1 MTFSPPVSPHA
12 DGHIGIIGIGLVG
25 SELALRLLKGGK
37 RVMGFDINSECL
49 DRFVRS
55 GGQAAA
61 HAGAVF
67 ASCHRVLVSLPS
79 HREVDAVFQQH
90 AADLR
95 PGLTIIDTTT
105 GDPAST
111 EAIATS
117 LRDCGISYLDATVS
131 GSSRQVREG
140 GAILMVGGDEKDYNA
155 CRDLLDLLADASF
168 HTGPNGTGAKMKLV
182 TNLVL
187 GLNRAVLAEGLAFA
201 EALALSPELALKIM
215 RHSPAYS
222 RAMDVKGQKM
232 IQADFSPE
240 ARLAQHLKDVRLILA
255 AGLAGGLPMPLSK
268 AHRDILEQAVADGLG
283 ELDNSAI
290 LQVLSAR
297 TPASRP

>member
-1 MTFSPPVSPHA
+1 MTFSPPPHA
-12 DGHIGIIGIGLVG
+12 ADPIGIIGIGLVG
-25 SELALRLLKGGK
+25 SELALRLIKGGK

-49 DRFVRS
+49 DRFVRI

-105 GDPAST
+105 GDPAGT

-117 LRDCGISYLDATVS
+117 LRERGIAYLDATVS

-222 RAMDVKGQKM
+222 RAMDAKGDKM
-232 IQADFSPE
+232 IHAEFSPE

-255 AGLAGGLPMPLSK
+255 AGLASGLPMPLSK
-268 AHRDILEQAVADGLG
+268 AHRGILEQAVADGLG

-297 TPASRP
+297 TPVSRP

>member
-1 MTFSPPVSPHA
+1 MTFSPS
-12 DGHIGIIGIGLVG
+12 DSDHIGIIGIGLVG
-25 SELALRLLKGGK
+25 SELALRLVKGGK
-37 RVMGFDINSECL
+37 RVVGFDIDGACL
-49 DRFVRS
+49 ERFAQV
-55 GGQAAA
+55 GGHAAT
-61 HAGAVF
+61 HAGTVF
-67 ASCHRVLVSLPS
+67 SSCRRVLVSLPS
-79 HREVDAVFQQH
+79 HREVDAVFRQH
-90 AADLR
+90 VADLR

-105 GDPAST
+105 GDPSST
-111 EAIATS
+111 EAIAIS
-117 LRDCGISYLDATVS
+117 LRKRGISYLDATVS

-140 GAILMVGGDEKDYNA
+140 GAILMVGGNENDYRA
-155 CRDLLDLLADASF
+155 CRDLFDLIADASF

-222 RAMDVKGQKM
+222 RAMDVKGEKM
-232 IQADFSPE
+232 IHADFSPE

-255 AGLAGGLPMPLSK
+255 AGLAAGLPMPLSK
-268 AHRDILEQAVADGLG
+268 AHRDILEHAVADGLG
-283 ELDNSAI
+283 DLDNSAI

-297 TPASRP
+297 TPTSRH